1 VTDPGGDAAW
11 IDARRLTRVDAAV
24 AAAAGLFLAWTLVP
38 VWYAFVPGG
47 IPVEGFEFRVNG
59 WHGLTVVAGVLAALA
74 LVLVVLR
81 MAGREVRIGGESGR
95 FDLAVAVAAE
105 VVTVLGLA
113 VQPEFFDVAWGLY
126 AAMGLGLLWVLA
138 AATKAVGRRPAG
150 SQ

>member
-11 IDARRLTRVDAAV
+11 IDARRLTRVDAA
-24 AAAAGLFLAWTLVP
+24 AAATAGLFLAWTLVP

-74 LVLVVLR
+74 LILVGLR
-81 MAGREVRIGGESGR
+81 MAGRDVRLGGRPGGA
-95 FDLAVAVAAE
+95 DLVLALAAE

-113 VQPEFFDVAWGLY
+113 VQPEFFDVAWGLFV
-126 AAMGLGLLWVLA
+126 AMGLGFLWAVA
-138 AATKAVGRRPAG
+138 AAWKAASRPAAPTR
-150 SQ
+150 